1 MTIDER
7 IDSTQEKA
15 GDGRTRWNTVPDGV
29 FDTVEVGVHG
39 PPVLCNAE
47 EQRDVYVDAARDESP
62 NGGHCRRLYPAP

>member
-15 GDGRTRWNTVPDGV
+15 GDGRTRWNTVPNGV
-29 FDTVEVGVHG
+29 FDTEEVRVHV

-47 EQRDVYVDAARDESP
+47 EQRDVYVDAARDERP
-62 NGGHCRRLYPAP
+62 NGGQCRPLCPAP